1 LGEGE
6 EMRDRKD
13 YDYYIFLDYS
23 GNLIG
28 YNIISQKRVVELLP
42 KISRFTH
49 YKGRRN
55 RKIYLKHINNT
66 IKRERIKSY
75 FEKIKIEES
84 RKNVEL
90 FIEVLEFIKKHKNCI
105 IFLSVDDYQFK
116 KLRRLLFLVD
126 GENTDI
132 KKESELKK
140 GTPEYQMSLVI
151 DNLLNIER
159 RKQK

>member
-1 LGEGE
+1 
-6 EMRDRKD
+6 MKNRKN

-23 GNLIG
+23 EDLVG
-28 YNIISQKRVVELLP
+28 YNIIEQKKIIELLP
-42 KISRFTH
+42 KISRFEH

-66 IKRERIKSY
+66 IRREKIKSF

-90 FIEVLEFIKKHKNCI
+90 FIEILEFIKKHKNCI

-116 KLRRLLFLVD
+116 KLRKLLYLID
-126 GENTDI
+126 GKNTDI
-132 KKESELKK
+132 RKESQLKK
-140 GTPEYQMSLVI
+140 GTPEYQVSLVI

>member
-1 LGEGE
+1 
-6 EMRDRKD
+6 MKSRKD

-23 GNLIG
+23 EDLIG
-28 YNIISQKRVVELLP
+28 YNIIEQKKIIELLP
-42 KISRFTH
+42 KLSRFEH

-66 IKRERIKSY
+66 IKREKIKTY
-75 FEKIKIEES
+75 FEKIKIERS
-84 RKNVEL
+84 QKNTEL

-116 KLRRLLFLVD
+116 KLKKLLLLVD

-132 KKESELKK
+132 KKENELKK
-140 GTPEYQMSLVI
+140 GTPEYKVSLVI

-159 RKQK
+159 RKQR